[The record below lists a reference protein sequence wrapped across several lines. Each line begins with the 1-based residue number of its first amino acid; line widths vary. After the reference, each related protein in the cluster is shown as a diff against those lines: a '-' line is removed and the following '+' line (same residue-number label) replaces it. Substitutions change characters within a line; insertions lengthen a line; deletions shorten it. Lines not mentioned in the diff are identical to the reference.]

1 MREIE
6 NGERKTGIW
15 YVIDFTDTFNG
26 RILKYILDGS
36 WELFLF
42 MTILSWHMFHILI
55 VERNF
60 ESSLLTA
67 HLKLTFNEEQIFLL
81 GD

>member
-26 RILKYILDGS
+26 RILKYILDVS
-36 WELFLF
+36 WEFVSVYDDIIYRGICSIF
-42 MTILSWHMFHILI
+42 
-55 VERNF
+55 
-60 ESSLLTA
+60 SL
-67 HLKLTFNEEQIFLL
+67 
-81 GD
+81 